1 MIETMTT
8 AEAAEELG
16 VHPVTLRKWRV
27 NSEPLHKFGFGD
39 GWMEDCQGLTWR
51 FEHPKKIVYC
61 AKGVH
66 WLKKLLQ
73 RRNNKQCQQQ

>member
-1 MIETMTT
+1 MTQTMTT
-8 AEAAEELG
+8 AEAAEVLG

-39 GWMEDCQGLTWR
+39 SWMEDQQGLTWR

-61 AKGVH
+61 ADGVY
-66 WLKKLLQ
+66 WLKCRFN
-73 RRNNKQCQQQ
+73 RRKNK

>member
-1 MIETMTT
+1 MTIETMTT
-8 AEAAEELG
+8 AEAAEVLE

-39 GWMEDCQGLTWR
+39 NWMEDQQGLTWR

-61 AKGVH
+61 AKGVQ
-66 WLKKLLQ
+66 WLKKVLN
-73 RRNNKQCQQQ
+73 RRKSK

>member
-1 MIETMTT
+1 MTIEKMTT
-8 AEAAEELG
+8 AEAAEALE

-27 NSEPLHKFGFGD
+27 NSEPLHNFGFGD
-39 GWMEDCQGLTWR
+39 DWMEDQQGLTWR

-66 WLKKLLQ
+66 WLKKVLN
-73 RRNNKQCQQQ
+73 RRKNK